1 MLTPIK
7 IADGLTDERGRVLLQ
22 DPPLV
27 PLLFSH
33 AAAAWLWLGVRLW
46 LGYQWL
52 TAASHKLADP
62 AWTDGSG
69 SAIRSYWTTAL
80 GTTPSGKPR
89 PSSAIGEPE
98 RVKISGCGTA
108 AEA

>member
-1 MLTPIK
+1 MRRFDPSSLRRNAHCEHLHGMYKVKTMLTPIK
-7 IADGLTDERGRVLLQ
+7 VVDGLTDERGHVLLQ

-69 SAIRSYWTTAL
+69 SASR
-80 GTTPSGKPR
+80 R
-89 PSSAIGEPE
+89 
-98 RVKISGCGTA
+98 
-108 AEA
+108 